1 MQEPTCK
8 EDAQFQNYYLN
19 NYGNRSELQVY
30 CKLKENTYAK
40 NGFYPTV
47 SSAELL
53 QRPLL
58 ENKQKKPN
66 NHSLQYDRAY
76 SSSAQKSSSSDFHL
90 ITFENNKSFMYCKRH
105 IYNLKISCL
114 HWMTK
119 DYIKITISF
128 CVVFCCVS
136 LVLLCSRECVKY
148 MAKASENQHS
158 ETCDETFNFSLELH
172 SLVCSHIAVGILTI
186 LYELMQKRTSNC
198 LKKKIH

>member
-58 ENKQKKPN
+58 ENKQKN
-66 NHSLQYDRAY
+66 
-76 SSSAQKSSSSDFHL
+76 
-90 ITFENNKSFMYCKRH
+90 
-105 IYNLKISCL
+105 
-114 HWMTK
+114 
-119 DYIKITISF
+119 
-128 CVVFCCVS
+128 
-136 LVLLCSRECVKY
+136 
-148 MAKASENQHS
+148 
-158 ETCDETFNFSLELH
+158 
-172 SLVCSHIAVGILTI
+172 LTI
-186 LYELMQKRTSNC
+186 IHSNMIEPTLHLLRNPPHLTS
-198 LKKKIH
+198 I